1 MYGTRDAA
9 QNWEKAYAGIMKE
22 IGFKSG
28 IASPCVFKHDER
40 NMKAVVH
47 GDDFTIIGRSH
58 DLDWL
63 RQKISTRF
71 EVKSRGRLGQGIGDD
86 EEIRI
91 LNRIISSCNCR
102 TEYFLPGRCSSYSR
116 GL

>member
-9 QNWEKAYAGIMKE
+9 QNWEKAYAGFMKE

-28 IASPCVFKHDER
+28 IASPCVFKHDGR
-40 NMKAVVH
+40 DMKAVVH
-47 GDDFTIIGRSH
+47 GDDFTIIGRSQ

-71 EVKSRGRLGQGIGDD
+71 EVK
-86 EEIRI
+86 
-91 LNRIISSCNCR
+91 
-102 TEYFLPGRCSSYSR
+102 FR
-116 GL
+116 GLDKEKVMTKK